1 MYDLSKEFIDAV
13 ERGEIQHIH
22 GMIQPVYGATIDLN
36 DENLVGEVSY
46 SRQCTANESEFG
58 IGQLYTGTAQISVK
72 SENIDREYLRG
83 GTLILEWCVD
93 KFDWIPLGAWTI
105 TEPKRSSENI
115 ISITAQDCIGDLDLP
130 INDNFVGA
138 ITLEARIEKVKE
150 ITGVQF
156 AQTAEEIK
164 ELIGNKGNS
173 FGSHFCPTC
182 RAEVAAIAGYMGGIA
197 FADRENRIKF
207 RRIGTAPVL
216 KIPADLRHRINL
228 SEYTFGIRGI
238 AYRDKYGRTSVREIE
253 GGNVNTACIPV
264 LSENPY
270 IWETSSIEQEKID
283 RQYRSFLEYSAVN
296 LKIPD
301 WTPGEIE
308 YYGNPALEPG
318 DFVEISGGI
327 NGEKST
333 LFLIT
338 AEHWIFRGVH
348 TLISAGAAES
358 TVSGGGNDGVSANQQ
373 MTATINTTKNISVVD
388 LENTGETSGIIA
400 ENNFSVREQTEVF
413 ADITVNLRGESS
425 SEIKIN
431 LFFDDIEQPSF
442 FIGKTIEN
450 EPLTVHFSTHK
461 IIESGIHKAEIKLS
475 ENCGILGISAYL
487 WGQNIAEVQPEP
499 TYAKD
504 YEYEISENSVT
515 ITKYIGSAANIA
527 IPQKIEGKAVK
538 KIGGGAFVGTE
549 VEAVKIP
556 EGVEE
561 IE

>member
-36 DENLVGEVSY
+36 DGNLVGEVSY

-72 SENIDREYLRG
+72 SGNIDREYLRG

-93 KFDWIPLGAWTI
+93 KFDWIPLGSWTI

-115 ISITAQDCIGDLDLP
+115 ISITAQDCIGDLDVP

-138 ITLEARIEKVKE
+138 ITLEARLEKVKE
-150 ITGVQF
+150 LTGVQF

-164 ELIGNKGNS
+164 ELIGNKGII
-173 FGSHFCPTC
+173 FGSCFCSTC

-197 FADRENRIKF
+197 FADRWNRIKF
-207 RRIGTAPVL
+207 RRIGTSPVL

-228 SEYTFGIRGI
+228 NEYTFGIRGV
-238 AYRDKYGRTSVREIE
+238 AYSDHYGHTTVQEIE
-253 GGNVNTACIPV
+253 SGNVNTAGIPV

-270 IWETSSIEQEKID
+270 IWDIYDENQGKVD
-283 RQYRSFLEYSAVN
+283 RQYRDFLQFAAAN

-358 TVSGGGNDGVSANQQ
+358 TASGGRNDGISANQQ
-373 MTATINTTKNISVVD
+373 MSATINTTKNIFVID

-413 ADITVNLRGESS
+413 ADITLNLRGKNN

-442 FIGKTIEN
+442 FIGKITEN
-450 EPLTVHFSTHK
+450 EVLTVHFSSHK
-461 IIESGIHKAEIKLS
+461 IIENGIHKAEIKLS
-475 ENCGILGISAYL
+475 ENCKILGIAAYL
-487 WGQNIAEVQPEP
+487 WGQNIAKIQPEP

-504 YEYEISENSVT
+504 YEYEISGNSVT

-527 IPQKIEGKAVK
+527 VPQKIEGKVVK
-538 KIGGGAFVGTE
+538 KIGGGAFSGTE